1 MPKLESILSINDN
14 IYLEV
19 LDGPLEGKS
28 FVTRVEDIAK
38 DNMVLAAPFDKE
50 KKTYVSLQNGTKVR
64 VSFPKKDAIYQFNAK
79 ILDSRTGRL
88 PVVIISKPKELLRF
102 QRREFVR
109 LDDIIRVS
117 YKIAVSEDMKVK
129 YKLVDRKE
137 LDNIELEGKEE
148 KFLNGFTK
156 NISGNGMLLV
166 IKKDIAKIGN
176 LLEISFTLPDR
187 KKVFNVIGE
196 IVRIADEVKVDLPD
210 EIGVGIRF
218 VKIDEKDRTEIIKY
232 IFDKQREMI
241 KKGLV
246 NQRRKGGIVI

>member
-14 IYLEV
+14 VYLEV
-19 LDGPLEGKS
+19 LDGPLGGRS
-28 FVTRVEDIAK
+28 FVTRVEDITK
-38 DNMVLAAPFDKE
+38 DSIVLGAPFDRERKI
-50 KKTYVSLQNGTKVR
+50 YVYLRSGTKIR

-88 PVVIISKPKELLRF
+88 PLVIISKPKELLRF

-117 YKIAVSEDMKVK
+117 YKIAVSEDMQVK
-129 YKLVDRKE
+129 YKLVDRAE
-137 LDNIELEGKEE
+137 LKDIALGTEEGE
-148 KFLNGFTK
+148 FLNGFTK

-166 IKKDIAKIGN
+166 VKKDMAKIGN
-176 LLEISFTLPDR
+176 LLEISFQLPGR
-187 KKVFNVIGE
+187 EKVFNVVGE
-196 IVRIADEVKVDLPD
+196 IVRIADEVKVDYPD
-210 EIGVGIRF
+210 EIGVGVRF
-218 VKIDEKDRTEIIKY
+218 VKIDEKDRTEIIRY

-246 NQRRKGGIVI
+246 NQRRKGGIVA

>member
-14 IYLEV
+14 VYLEV
-19 LDGPLEGKS
+19 LDGPVGGKN
-28 FVTRVEDIAK
+28 FVTRVEDITK
-38 DNMVLAAPFDKE
+38 DSIVLAAPFDRERKV
-50 KKTYVSLQNGTKVR
+50 YVYLRNGTRVR

-79 ILDSRTGRL
+79 ISDSRTGRL
-88 PVVIISKPKELLRF
+88 PFVVISKPKEILRF

-137 LDNIELEGKEE
+137 LNDIELGSKEDR
-148 KFLNGFTK
+148 FLNGFTK

-176 LLEISFTLPDR
+176 LLEISFTLPGR
-187 KKVFNVIGE
+187 EKRFNVVGE
-196 IVRIADEVKVDLPD
+196 IVRIADEIRVDYPD
-210 EIGVGIRF
+210 EIGVGVRF
-218 VKIDEKDRTEIIKY
+218 VKINEKDRTEIIRY

-246 NQRRKGGIVI
+246 NQRRKGGIVA